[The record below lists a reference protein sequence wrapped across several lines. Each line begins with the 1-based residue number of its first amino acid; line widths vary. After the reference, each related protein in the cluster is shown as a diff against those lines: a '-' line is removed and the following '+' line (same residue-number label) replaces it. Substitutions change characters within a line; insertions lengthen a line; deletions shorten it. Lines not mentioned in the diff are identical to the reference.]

1 MEAVLLAVEVAAPV
15 RHQGGGVV
23 PLQPGHEG
31 SELRHDGGRQQ
42 QLVRQA
48 RLHHVGPGGAWHG
61 GDCTKTTST
70 LHGDTWQGGRELGGQ
85 VEARGGRQLLGLGAK
100 ESSTEKKMS
109 TIIGLSMDISNILT
123 WKDDVE
129 PVYESVHSRLLH
141 GRQGPAP
148 RLAAL
153 CHAVQRLCT
162 VLLSG
167 GERGK

>member
-1 MEAVLLAVEVAAPV
+1 MKAVVAAFNQEKALV
-15 RHQGGGVV
+15 GAFSVITN
-23 PLQPGHEG
+23 
-31 SELRHDGGRQQ
+31 LRHDGGGQQ

-85 VEARGGRQLLGLGAK
+85 VEARGGRQLLRLGAK

-109 TIIGLSMDISNILT
+109 TIIGLSMDILNILT

-129 PVYESVHSRLLH
+129 PVYEGVHSRLLH

-153 CHAVQRLCT
+153 GHAVQRLCT

>member
-1 MEAVLLAVEVAAPV
+1 MVRDTIIIRDGRLVGAFSVITNIRMELFEALAFTTW
-15 RHQGGGVV
+15 
-23 PLQPGHEG
+23 
-31 SELRHDGGRQQ
+31 D
-42 QLVRQA
+42 QA
-48 RLHHVGPGGAWHG
+48 GPGKG

-85 VEARGGRQLLGLGAK
+85 VEARGGRQLLRLGAK

-109 TIIGLSMDISNILT
+109 TIIGLSMDILNILT

-129 PVYESVHSRLLH
+129 PVYESVHPRLLH

-153 CHAVQRLCT
+153 GHAVQRLCT

-167 GERGK
+167 GERARGK